1 MKFEIRELPEEYKY
15 NGLHYKLI
23 KRTKHVAMYDT
34 GRSIEVFKIV
44 VKKPN
49 KYFDRPYEAFPTNR
63 DWSNRTDCRAYSS
76 SRKRELAEKW
86 FSHLVDKAEKN
97 NAVIKNIQAEPKQNK
112 SSIRKAG

>member
-1 MKFEIRELPEEYKY
+1 MSTSKQIYFVPDNLGIDELIIRNPPPDKVKK
-15 NGLHYKLI
+15 NDI
-23 KRTKHVAMYDT
+23 
-34 GRSIEVFKIV
+34 IIV